1 MRFLLKKK
9 VMLKSWKCIKNRC
22 LNCLNKFSVFIKFL
36 KENKTR
42 ILIFFKNLKGKET
55 KRNPFKRKTPPNT
68 K

>member
-9 VMLKSWKCIKNRC
+9 VMFKSWKCIRNRC
-22 LNCLNKFSVFIKFL
+22 LNCLNKFNVFIRFF

-42 ILIFFKNLKGKET
+42 ILIFFKNLKDKET
-55 KRNPFKRKTPPNT
+55 KQNPFKRKTPPNT